1 MSILSWLVFGL
12 MVGLFAHYLDPRT
25 TQGGIVGT
33 VTLGVLGALL
43 GGFLGDLIFGPP
55 VGGDVAGFNP
65 SSFIVV
71 AIGAL
76 VILFLVRTAG
86 RVEP

>member
-12 MVGLFAHYLDPRT
+12 VAGLFAHYLDPRPA
-25 TQGGIVGT
+25 QGGIAGT

-55 VGGDVAGFNP
+55 AGGGVTGFNL
-65 SSFIVV
+65 SSLIVAV
-71 AIGAL
+71 IGSL
-76 VILFLVRTAG
+76 ILLFPG
-86 RVEP
+86 RMFQERGA